1 MQYILIPYA
10 YDTNAILVEPIKTRS
25 DAYMLRAYDL
35 LYDTLENAAQ
45 AQKLNIMDNGA
56 SIALKCLLQKMITVV
71 QLAPPH
77 SHRINSA

>member
-56 SIALKCLLQKMITVV
+56 SIALKCLLQKIRTVV